1 MAGASTVGVAVI
13 AGGRVG
19 LCIDGSISHA
29 AQPIVPSDIASV
41 DQDCLVVA
49 VVANVFEEDAAAERR
64 DLQAGD
70 VDVGVEVAPG
80 VGANGVG
87 DEGGQ
92 QAVEIE
98 EEEDRQDA
106 ADEQLNEEDP
116 IEAIARVQRLC
127 DDSAGHGWSALRSV
141 GSGSLWCSSAHRVVA
156 VAVVVSPRGRR
167 GAEAVRGGG
176 SDGRWRETGAAGAA
190 CVVVGAGF
198 RASGLQGGGRAGA
211 GAGARTSR

>member
-1 MAGASTVGVAVI
+1 MAGAGTVGVAVV

-29 AQPIVPSDIASV
+29 AQPIVPSDVASV
-41 DQDCLVVA
+41 DQDGLVVA
-49 VVANVFEEDAAAERR
+49 VVANVLEEDAAAEGR

-92 QAVEIE
+92 QAVEVE
-98 EEEDRQDA
+98 EEEDGQDA

-127 DDSAGHGWSALRSV
+127 DDSASHGWSALRSV
-141 GSGSLWCSSAHRVVA
+141 GGGSLWCSGRGRGSGSSAHRVV
-156 VAVVVSPRGRR
+156 VVVVVVSPRGRR
-167 GAEAVRGGG
+167 RAEGVR
-176 SDGRWRETGAAGAA
+176 
-190 CVVVGAGF
+190 V
-198 RASGLQGGGRAGA
+198 
-211 GAGARTSR
+211 